1 MGIIDC
7 IEEIIFTHELCKK
20 ATSCERCKQENICC
34 EVFGKKCPVTEIE
47 ELASQCKVFNEFARA
62 NKKGNE

>member
-7 IEEIIFTHELCKK
+7 IEEIILTHSLCKK
-20 ATSCERCKQENICC
+20 SSDCDSCKHESQCL

-47 ELASQCKVFNEFARA
+47 ELASQCKAFNEFARA
-62 NKKGNE
+62 NMKGNV